1 MKFCIAYPNSKLT
14 YSETFIANHI
24 NGLKADIF
32 ITGGWCPYKE
42 NNKKTIF
49 QFPFNIEPVRIFYK
63 KFLQKKY
70 IQRYKRDLTTFLLK
84 HKIDVVFAEYG
95 ITGTMIAEACK
106 NSKIPLV
113 VHFHG
118 FDAYHFK
125 TLDLYLKEYQSI
137 FSVAKAIVVVSEDM
151 KKQII
156 SLGCNPEIIHNI
168 HYGVNNKNFSNT
180 SPEKNPPIFVAVGR
194 FTNKKAPGNTIK
206 AFAQVCKEIKEAR
219 LVMIGNGELF
229 DECKELIQNLKIEN
243 NIILK
248 GVLSPE
254 RIAEELRHARC
265 FVQHS
270 IRSLDGDSEG
280 SPNSILEAAASG
292 LPVVSTLH
300 AGIRE
305 SVIHGKTGFLVEE
318 GDIDGMAAYMKTIAN
333 NPELAGTMGRK
344 GREHIL
350 KNYNLEEQ
358 IEKLKSLI
366 LN

>member
-1 MKFCIAYPNSKLT
+1 MMMP
-14 YSETFIANHI
+14 I
-24 NGLKADIF
+24 NI
-32 ITGGWCPYKE
+32 
-42 NNKKTIF
+42 
-49 QFPFNIEPVRIFYK
+49 
-63 KFLQKKY
+63 
-70 IQRYKRDLTTFLLK
+70 
-84 HKIDVVFAEYG
+84 KIW
-95 ITGTMIAEACK
+95 
-106 NSKIPLV
+106 
-113 VHFHG
+113 
-118 FDAYHFK
+118 
-125 TLDLYLKEYQSI
+125 
-137 FSVAKAIVVVSEDM
+137 
-151 KKQII
+151 
-156 SLGCNPEIIHNI
+156 
-168 HYGVNNKNFSNT
+168 
-180 SPEKNPPIFVAVGR
+180 
-194 FTNKKAPGNTIK
+194 
-206 AFAQVCKEIKEAR
+206 
-219 LVMIGNGELF
+219 
-229 DECKELIQNLKIEN
+229 N